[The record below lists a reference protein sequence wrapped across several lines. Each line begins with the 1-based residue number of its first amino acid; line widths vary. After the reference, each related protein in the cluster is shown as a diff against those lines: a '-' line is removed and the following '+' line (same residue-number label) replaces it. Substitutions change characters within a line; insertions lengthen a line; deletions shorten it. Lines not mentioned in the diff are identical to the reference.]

1 MYCNSPSKNVPV
13 FTIIIHSR
21 CTRYTVVLGRE
32 KKKDVLAVAIKTLSI
47 TAVGILARFHHGLVE
62 KFYVDIP
69 CSSKAVRTTRAV
81 RRSKLY
87 GVTVPSLVLKRWFS
101 DLNFS
106 GFYETQLVRTDRNS
120 MVKSHYFLSSC
131 PYHATE
137 FSENKS
143 VFLIS
148 RVITSIYVNIMD
160 GASNPSVEPIVFE
173 SRTF

>member
-1 MYCNSPSKNVPV
+1 M
-13 FTIIIHSR
+13 
-21 CTRYTVVLGRE
+21 
-32 KKKDVLAVAIKTLSI
+32 AIKTLSI
-47 TAVGILARFHHGLVE
+47 TAVGIFARFHRGLVE
-62 KFYVDIP
+62 KFYVYIP

-101 DLNFS
+101 GLNFS
-106 GFYETQLVRTDRNS
+106 GFCKTQCLYRSKVYGKIALFSLIN
-120 MVKSHYFLSSC
+120 

-143 VFLIS
+143 IFLIS

-160 GASNPSVEPIVFE
+160 GTSNPSVEPIVFE